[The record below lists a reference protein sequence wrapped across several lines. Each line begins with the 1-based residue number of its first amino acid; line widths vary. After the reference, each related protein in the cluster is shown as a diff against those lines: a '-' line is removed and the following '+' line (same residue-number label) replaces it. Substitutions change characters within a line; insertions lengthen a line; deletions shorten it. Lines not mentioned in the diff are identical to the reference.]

1 MKFSRG
7 SSLLAAAAIALLGSA
22 AGTQAFN
29 QGPGLQPISNGASP
43 TKGQANKTATAK
55 KQTAAVRS
63 GIGSSR
69 GNKYP
74 APGWSVAQDRRN
86 ARKRRNVLRHR
97 ASRKG

>member
-1 MKFSRG
+1 MKKL
-7 SSLLAAAAIALLGSA
+7 SLMGASALAAMAMLGGA
-22 AGTQAFN
+22 VGTPGFS
-29 QGPGLQPISNGASP
+29 QGPELRAANGASP
-43 TKGQANKTATAK
+43 IKGEVNKTATAK